1 MAGGVE
7 WRATDADV
15 SRVAV
20 VVYESVWGGVNSRP
34 DVGDAI
40 DGLIDHI
47 NTAVCKIQMIEM
59 VLHTK
64 DVLH

>member
-7 WRATDADV
+7 WRPTDADV
-15 SRVAV
+15 ARVAV
-20 VVYESVWGGVNSRP
+20 VVYESVWGGVNSCP

-47 NTAVCKIQMIEM
+47 NTAVCKIHRYQMIEM
-59 VLHTK
+59 VLH
-64 DVLH
+64 